1 MTVERLDVYGC
12 ILLTDNSEDSQPSSH
27 KAYRVISMLSDVNL
41 RREVVAESDVF
52 VENCPLWTRSNIY
65 TTLSPSMMWYD
76 TLKMTNLYLID

>member
-12 ILLTDNSEDSQPSSH
+12 ILTDNFVDSQSSSH
-27 KAYRVISMLSDVNL
+27 KAYHVISMLSDVNL

-52 VENCPLWTRSNIY
+52 VENCTLWTHDNIY